1 MSEVKI
7 YINGPHG
14 WARWSRRLITGLA
27 LTMAPIGVGIA
38 GDSTAM
44 QWLGFVMGILILLVA
59 AKADADRHTF
69 SSTAEARAHLDK
81 IDARRA

>member
-7 YINGPHG
+7 YIGGPHG
-14 WARWSRRLITGLA
+14 WASWSRRLITGLA

-38 GDSTAM
+38 CGSTAM

-59 AKADADRHTF
+59 AKADADRTTF
-69 SSTAEARAHLDK
+69 SNTAEARAHLDK
-81 IDARRA
+81 IDARQP